1 MKLFENVLS
10 LIYPPACSICG
21 KEGKTYLCENC
32 KNKLEQEKI
41 YVPKIEIVNGIE
53 HCYLFEYKGIIREK
67 ILQYK
72 FGNKAYLANFF
83 FEFFVKNEKV
93 CGFLKKYDIIIPVP
107 MSKKKIAKRGYN
119 QSELIARKI
128 VKSTT
133 NNLNFNILKDNSV
146 NSKNNIVNSS
156 NSILKNNNVNI
167 NNILE
172 KSNIGNNNTTLKLEK
187 NVLIKVKENKTQSTL
202 NKIER
207 MENVKNVYKIQNE
220 QKIKQKKVLLF
231 DDIYTTGATTTE
243 CIKVL
248 KNAGAKEVG
257 ILTIAKDIN

>member
-10 LIYPPACSICG
+10 LIYPPACNICG

-41 YVPKIEIVNGIE
+41 YVPKLEIVNGIE

-93 CGFLKKYDIIIPVP
+93 CGFLKKYDIIISVP

-119 QSELIARKI
+119 QSELIAKKI
-128 VKSTT
+128 AKDT
-133 NNLNFNILKDNSV
+133 NNFNILKDNTV
-146 NSKNNIVNSS
+146 NNS
-156 NSILKNNNVNI
+156 
-167 NNILE
+167 
-172 KSNIGNNNTTLKLEK
+172 TLKLEK
-187 NVLIKVKENKTQSTL
+187 NVLIKVKDNKTQSTL